1 MAGERSDRR
10 PLNTMTVDHRAD
22 REMYV
27 PVDAP
32 QRWVLVS
39 TGDPAD
45 RWAWSGIPESIAV
58 ALRRRGDDV
67 VRVSCDLPRLVGVN
81 GARIARRIPGLAVTG
96 NDASALVALRSA
108 RLRRIHADWA
118 GARVVTFGSTWR
130 TPRVDATFE
139 DATVV
144 QVPQFPPSGARRRW
158 QRRQAAIYNSVSRCF
173 ASSEWAAASIRGD
186 YGQPRDKVTVVGFG
200 PNVVCR
206 PVPKDW
212 SRPRFLWVGMDWKRK
227 GGDGLLEAFRQ
238 AEIPG
243 ATLDLVGQH
252 PSIDVAGVTG
262 HGRIHDPAR
271 LSAMFEAATLFILP
285 SQFDACPIVCLEAA
299 TAGTPIIATRTG
311 GTVENVG
318 AAGVLIQ
325 PGDVRGLAASMVQ
338 MSDPAVAES
347 YRQAAI
353 AQAQTR
359 SWDRV
364 VDRMIDAFERGDSR
378 SPTLAGSDCGVP

>member
-1 MAGERSDRR
+1 MKVDR
-10 PLNTMTVDHRAD
+10 RAD
-22 REMYV
+22 REVHV

-32 QRWVLVS
+32 QRWVFVS

-58 ALRRRGDDV
+58 ALRRRGHEV
-67 VRVSCDLPRLVGVN
+67 VRVSCDLPQLVEVN
-81 GARIARRIPGLAVTG
+81 VARIARRIPGLAVGGSDTP
-96 NDASALVALRSA
+96 ALVELRSA
-108 RLRRIHADWA
+108 RLRRTHADWA

-144 QVPQFPPSGARRRW
+144 QIPQFPPSGARRRW
-158 QRRQAAIYNSVSRCF
+158 QRRQAAIYNSVSCCF
-173 ASSEWAAASIRGD
+173 TSSEWAAASIRRD
-186 YGQPRDKVTVVGFG
+186 YGQPRDKVIVVGFG

-212 SRPRFLWVGMDWKRK
+212 SRPRFLWVGVDWKRK
-227 GGDGLLEAFRQ
+227 GGDDLLEAFRQ
-238 AEIPG
+238 ADIPG

-252 PSIDVAGVTG
+252 PSIDVPGVTG
-262 HGRIHDPAR
+262 HGRIHDSAR
-271 LSAMFEAATLFILP
+271 LAAMFEGATLFILP

-325 PGDVRGLAASMVQ
+325 PGDVHALAASMVR

-353 AQAQTR
+353 AQAETR

-364 VDRMIDAFERGDSR
+364 ANRMIEAFERGNSR
-378 SPTLAGSDCGVP
+378 SPTLVGSDSGSA